1 MIPSTLLLTFL
12 RPKTNALRWTWK
24 HPKVTHFFLSSFIHG
39 FLVWISPKKVR
50 TWSLLKTSKIANPPQ
65 FCYWRVFYC
74 IKHRPLTTKQLF
86 IWSGQYVLGSSWHH
100 IYYSTSFVRRP
111 SPNPTLRSTAC
122 ATPSFRPATRSEP
135 KFENYCVR
143 CHPLRTTA
151 TACAMAW
158 PPLPATWCRLRH
170 NFWTA
175 AQFLQGIRQYS
186 YLSISPRQYH
196 FVLISIR

>member
-24 HPKVTHFFLSSFIHG
+24 HPKATTHFFLSSFIHG
-39 FLVWISPKKVR
+39 FLVWISPQKKSEPGPCPKLPR
-50 TWSLLKTSKIANPPQ
+50 LRIC
-65 FCYWRVFYC
+65 FWRVFYC

-100 IYYSTSFVRRP
+100 IDYSTSFVRRP

-143 CHPLRTTA
+143 CHPLRTTENYCYCVRHGLA
-151 TACAMAW
+151 TPSRDMV
-158 PPLPATWCRLRH
+158 PA
-170 NFWTA
+170 
-175 AQFLQGIRQYS
+175 S
-186 YLSISPRQYH
+186 S
-196 FVLISIR
+196 

>member
-12 RPKTNALRWTWK
+12 RPKTNALRWTRK

-50 TWSLLKTSKIANPPQ
+50 TWSLPKTSKIANPPQ

-135 KFENYCVR
+135 KFENYWELLLLR
-143 CHPLRTTA
+143 APWLGHPFPRHGAGFVITFEQLRNSS
-151 TACAMAW
+151 
-158 PPLPATWCRLRH
+158 RE
-170 NFWTA
+170 
-175 AQFLQGIRQYS
+175 
-186 YLSISPRQYH
+186 
-196 FVLISIR
+196 FVNIVIYPSVLVNTILY